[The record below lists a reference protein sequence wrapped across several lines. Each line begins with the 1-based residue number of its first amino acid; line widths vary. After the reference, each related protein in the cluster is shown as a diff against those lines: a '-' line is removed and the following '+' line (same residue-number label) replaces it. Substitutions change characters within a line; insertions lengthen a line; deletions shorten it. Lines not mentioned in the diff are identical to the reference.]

1 MKELPKKHEYSKDM
15 RIADDRLYVAA
26 DHDMSCKDIAHDM
39 GWEQPVV
46 RVPGFLPEQG
56 AQLCSF
62 SSEDQEELCRQ
73 LEAAG
78 LKDFQLKTG
87 FRNLAGGFQTE
98 TYGGKGVLD
107 DTVDGEASGE
117 DALLYY

>member
-1 MKELPKKHEYSKDM
+1 MKELPKKHEYIKDM
-15 RIADDRLYVAA
+15 RITGDRLYVAA
-26 DHDMSCKDIAHDM
+26 DHDMSCKDIVHDM

-62 SSEDQEELCRQ
+62 SSENQEALCRQ

-78 LKDFQLKTG
+78 LKEIG
-87 FRNLAGGFQTE
+87 RAH
-98 TYGGKGVLD
+98 V
-107 DTVDGEASGE
+107 
-117 DALLYY
+117 